1 MTEETSNET
10 VAASEVDDLDAALA
24 GYKSAIDVEPDPEE
38 TVETKDTPVSQPT
51 NNEPKTVSTEGS
63 DWRGNPL
70 YYQSGKKVGQ
80 LRKTMSHHAPPK
92 EEMTIS
98 GTLISGAMFIMLTDM
113 LIPMLFTF
121 ANNSMSKKQIKVD
134 DLQMSEKQKKDL
146 EPVGNE
152 VVKYLMLRANPI
164 WLYLIATIG
173 IYGINL
179 LAARQ
184 KAKVKSND
192 I

>member
-1 MTEETSNET
+1 MEEEIKEPET
-10 VAASEVDDLDAALA
+10 TATSEVDDLDAALA
-24 GYKSAIDVEPDPEE
+24 GYKSAIEIEPEPEE
-38 TVETKDTPVSQPT
+38 EQTEETPVSQPA
-51 NNEPKTVSTEGS
+51 NNEPKTVATESS

-70 YYQSGKKVGQ
+70 YYQSGKKAGQ
-80 LRKTMSHHAPPK
+80 LRKAMSHKAPPK

-134 DLQMSEKQKKDL
+134 DLQMTEKQKKDL

-152 VVKYLMLRANPI
+152 VVKYLLLRANPV

-184 KAKVKSND
+184 KAKIKTD
-192 I
+192 E